1 MIFNSAIIMIE
12 IIIIKGDPM
21 IKIKNL
27 CKSYGQGQAKIE
39 VLKNIGLEIKRGKI
53 ICILGPSG
61 SGKSTLLNIIGGIE
75 SIDSGEVN
83 ILGENLASMSKKD
96 LETYRRNKLGFV
108 FQFYNLISDL
118 NILENIEL
126 GKYLAKNPLDVKK
139 LVDDL
144 GIKEQIYKYPN
155 EVSGGQAQRTS
166 IARALI
172 KRPEILICDEPTGA
186 LDYESAKDVLCL
198 LEKMNQDYKATIL
211 IASHNIQIS
220 KMCDYI
226 LNIHDGKVKSYVKN
240 DEKILAKDVTW

>member
-1 MIFNSAIIMIE
+1 
-12 IIIIKGDPM
+12 M

-39 VLKNIGLEIKRGKI
+39 VLKNIDLDIEKGKI

-75 SIDSGEVN
+75 SIDNGGVYIGEEN
-83 ILGENLASMSKKD
+83 ITNMSKKD

-118 NILENIEL
+118 NVFENIEV
-126 GKYLAKNPLDVKK
+126 GKYLAKNPLDINK
-139 LVDDL
+139 LVEDL
-144 GIKEQIYKYPN
+144 GIKEQIYKFPN
-155 EVSGGQAQRTS
+155 EISGGQAQRTS

-186 LDYESAKDVLCL
+186 LDYESAKDVLNL
-198 LEKMNQDYKATIL
+198 LEKMNQDYGSTIL

-226 LNIHDGKVKSYVKN
+226 LNLHDGKVKSYIKN
-240 DEKILAKDVTW
+240 ERKILAKEVTW

>member
-12 IIIIKGDPM
+12 IIVIKGGPM

-27 CKSYGQGQAKIE
+27 CKSYGQGQAEIE
-39 VLKNIGLEIKRGKI
+39 VLKNIDLEIEDGKI

-75 SIDSGEVN
+75 TIDSGQIFVGE
-83 ILGENLASMSKKD
+83 ENLTSMSKKD
-96 LETYRRNKLGFV
+96 LEAYRRNKLGFV

-118 NILENIEL
+118 NILENIEV
-126 GKYLAKNPLDVKK
+126 GKFLARNPLDVNK
-139 LVDDL
+139 LVEDL
-144 GIKEQIYKYPN
+144 GIKDQLYKYPN
-155 EVSGGQAQRTS
+155 EISGGQAQRTS

-186 LDYESAKDVLCL
+186 LDYESAKDVLYL

>member
-1 MIFNSAIIMIE
+1 MLIE
-12 IIIIKGDPM
+12 IINFKGDLM

-39 VLKNIGLEIKRGKI
+39 VLKNINLDIEKGKI

-75 SIDSGEVN
+75 SIDNGGVYIGE
-83 ILGENLASMSKKD
+83 ENLANMSKKD

-118 NILENIEL
+118 NVIENIEV
-126 GKYLAKNPLDVKK
+126 GKYLAKNPLDINK
-139 LVDDL
+139 LVEDL
-144 GIKEQIYKYPN
+144 GIKEQIYKFPN
-155 EVSGGQAQRTS
+155 EISGGQAQRTS

-186 LDYESAKDVLCL
+186 LDYESAKDVLNL
-198 LEKMNQDYKATIL
+198 LEKMNQDYGSTIL

-226 LNIHDGKVKSYVKN
+226 LSLHNGQVKAYIKN
-240 DEKILAKDVTW
+240 ERKILAKEVTW

>member
-1 MIFNSAIIMIE
+1 
-12 IIIIKGDPM
+12 M

-27 CKSYGQGQAKIE
+27 CKSYGQGQAEIE
-39 VLKNIGLEIKRGKI
+39 VLKNIDLEIEDGKI

-75 SIDSGEVN
+75 TIDSGQVYIGE
-83 ILGENLASMSKKD
+83 ENLASMSKKD
-96 LETYRRNKLGFV
+96 LEAYRRNKLGFV

-118 NILENIEL
+118 NILENIEV
-126 GKYLAKNPLDVKK
+126 GKFLARNPLDVNK
-139 LVDDL
+139 LVEDL
-144 GIKEQIYKYPN
+144 GIKDQLCKYPN
-155 EVSGGQAQRTS
+155 EISGGQAQRTS

-186 LDYESAKDVLCL
+186 LDYESAKDVLSL
-198 LEKMNQDYKATIL
+198 LEKMNKDYKATIL

-226 LNIHDGKVKSYVKN
+226 LNIHDGKVKSYIKN
-240 DEKILAKDVTW
+240 DEKTLAKDVTW

>member
-1 MIFNSAIIMIE
+1 MIE
-12 IIIIKGDPM
+12 IINCKGAFM

-39 VLKNIGLEIKRGKI
+39 VLKNIDLDIEKGKI

-75 SIDSGEVN
+75 SIVNGEVY
-83 ILGENLASMSKKD
+83 IGEENLANMSKKD

-118 NILENIEL
+118 NILENIEV
-126 GKYLAKNPLDVKK
+126 GKFLAKNPLDINK
-139 LVDDL
+139 LVEDL

-172 KRPEILICDEPTGA
+172 KRPDILICDEPTGA
-186 LDYESAKDVLCL
+186 LDYESAKDVLAL
-198 LEKMNQDYKATIL
+198 LEKMNKDYKATIL

-226 LNIHDGKVKSYVKN
+226 LNIHDGKVKSYTKN

>member
-1 MIFNSAIIMIE
+1 MLIE
-12 IIIIKGDPM
+12 IINFKGDLM

-39 VLKNIGLEIKRGKI
+39 VLKNIDLDIEKGKI

-75 SIDSGEVN
+75 SIDNGGVYIGEEN
-83 ILGENLASMSKKD
+83 IANMSKKD

-118 NILENIEL
+118 NVFENIEV
-126 GKYLAKNPLDVKK
+126 GKYLAKNPLDINK
-139 LVDDL
+139 LVEDL
-144 GIKEQIYKYPN
+144 GIKEQIYKFPN
-155 EVSGGQAQRTS
+155 EISGGQAQRTS

-186 LDYESAKDVLCL
+186 LDYETGKNILKLLQNASRIMGATVIIITHNSLIKPMADVVIELR
-198 LEKMNQDYKATIL
+198 
-211 IASHNIQIS
+211 
-220 KMCDYI
+220 
-226 LNIHDGKVKSYVKN
+226 DGKIIENTNN
-240 DEKILAKDVTW
+240 DNPESIENIEW

>member
-1 MIFNSAIIMIE
+1 MLIE
-12 IIIIKGDPM
+12 IINFKGDLM

-39 VLKNIGLEIKRGKI
+39 VLKNIDLDIEKGKI

-75 SIDSGEVN
+75 SIDNGGVYIGEEN
-83 ILGENLASMSKKD
+83 ITNMSKKD

-108 FQFYNLISDL
+108 FQFYNLTSDL
-118 NILENIEL
+118 NVFENIEV
-126 GKYLAKNPLDVKK
+126 GKYLAKNPLDINK
-139 LVDDL
+139 LVEDL
-144 GIKEQIYKYPN
+144 GIKEQIYKFPN
-155 EVSGGQAQRTS
+155 EISGGQAQRTS

-186 LDYESAKDVLCL
+186 LDYESAKDVLNL
-198 LEKMNQDYKATIL
+198 LEKMNQDYGSTIL

-226 LNIHDGKVKSYVKN
+226 LSLHNGQVKAYIKN
-240 DEKILAKDVTW
+240 ERKILAKEVTW

>member
-1 MIFNSAIIMIE
+1 MLIE
-12 IIIIKGDPM
+12 IINFKGDLM

-39 VLKNIGLEIKRGKI
+39 VLKNIDLDIEKGKI

-75 SIDSGEVN
+75 SIDNGGVYIGEEN
-83 ILGENLASMSKKD
+83 IANMSKKD

-118 NILENIEL
+118 NVIENIEV
-126 GKYLAKNPLDVKK
+126 GKYLAKNPLDINK
-139 LVDDL
+139 LVEDL
-144 GIKEQIYKYPN
+144 GIKEQIYKFPN
-155 EVSGGQAQRTS
+155 EISGGQAQRTS

-186 LDYESAKDVLCL
+186 LDYESAKDVLNL
-198 LEKMNQDYKATIL
+198 LEKMNQDYGSTIL

-226 LNIHDGKVKSYVKN
+226 LSLHNGQVKAYIKN
-240 DEKILAKDVTW
+240 ERKILAKEVTW

>member
-1 MIFNSAIIMIE
+1 
-12 IIIIKGDPM
+12 M
-21 IKIKNL
+21 IKIENL

-39 VLKNIGLEIKRGKI
+39 VLKNIDLDIEKGKI

-75 SIDSGEVN
+75 SIDSGEVHV
-83 ILGENLASMSKKD
+83 LGEDLAKMSKKA
-96 LETYRRNKLGFV
+96 LENYRREKLGFV

-118 NILENIEL
+118 NVFENIEV
-126 GKYLAKNPLDVKK
+126 GKYLAKNPLDINK
-139 LVDDL
+139 LVEDL
-144 GIKEQIYKYPN
+144 GIKDQVNKFPN
-155 EVSGGQAQRTS
+155 EISGGQAQRTS

-186 LDYESAKDVLCL
+186 LDYESAKEVLDL
-198 LEKMNQDYKATIL
+198 LEKMNQDYGSTIL

-226 LNIHDGKVKSYVKN
+226 LNLHDGKVKSYIKN
-240 DEKILAKDVTW
+240 ERKILAKEVTW

>member
-12 IIIIKGDPM
+12 IIVIKGGPM

-39 VLKNIGLEIKRGKI
+39 VLKNIGLEIESGKI

-75 SIDSGEVN
+75 SIDNGEVY
-83 ILGENLASMSKKD
+83 IGEENLANMSKKD

-118 NILENIEL
+118 NVFENIEV
-126 GKYLAKNPLDVKK
+126 GKYLAKNPLDINK
-139 LVDDL
+139 LVEDL
-144 GIKEQIYKYPN
+144 GIKDQVNKFPN
-155 EVSGGQAQRTS
+155 EISGGQAQRTS

-186 LDYESAKDVLCL
+186 LDYESAKEVLNL
-198 LEKMNQDYKATIL
+198 LEEMNQDYGATIL

-226 LNIHDGKVKSYVKN
+226 LSLHNGQVKAYIKN
-240 DEKILAKDVTW
+240 ERKILAKEVTW

>member
-1 MIFNSAIIMIE
+1 
-12 IIIIKGDPM
+12 M

-27 CKSYGQGQAKIE
+27 CKSYDQGQAKIE
-39 VLKNIGLEIKRGKI
+39 VLKNIDLDIEKGKI

-75 SIDSGEVN
+75 SIDNGGVYIGEEN
-83 ILGENLASMSKKD
+83 IANMSKKD

-118 NILENIEL
+118 NVFENIEV
-126 GKYLAKNPLDVKK
+126 GKYLAKNPLDINK
-139 LVDDL
+139 LVEDL
-144 GIKEQIYKYPN
+144 GIKEQIYKFPN
-155 EVSGGQAQRTS
+155 EISGGQAQRTS

-186 LDYESAKDVLCL
+186 LDYESAKDVLNL
-198 LEKMNQDYKATIL
+198 LEKMNQDYGSTIL

-226 LNIHDGKVKSYVKN
+226 LSLHNGQVKAYIKN
-240 DEKILAKDVTW
+240 ERKILAKEVTW

>member
-1 MIFNSAIIMIE
+1 MLIE
-12 IIIIKGDPM
+12 IINFKGDLM

-27 CKSYGQGQAKIE
+27 CKSYSQGQAKIE
-39 VLKNIGLEIKRGKI
+39 VLKNIDLDIEKGKI

-75 SIDSGEVN
+75 SIDNGGVYIGEEN
-83 ILGENLASMSKKD
+83 ITNMSKKD

-118 NILENIEL
+118 NVFENIEV
-126 GKYLAKNPLDVKK
+126 GKYLAKNPLDINK
-139 LVDDL
+139 LVEDL
-144 GIKEQIYKYPN
+144 GIKEQIYKFPN
-155 EVSGGQAQRTS
+155 EISGGQAQRTS

-186 LDYESAKDVLCL
+186 LDYESAKDVLNL
-198 LEKMNQDYKATIL
+198 LEKMNQDYGSTIL

-226 LNIHDGKVKSYVKN
+226 LSLHNGQVKAYIKN
-240 DEKILAKDVTW
+240 ERKILAKEVTW

>member
-12 IIIIKGDPM
+12 IIVIKGGPM

-39 VLKNIGLEIKRGKI
+39 VLKNIDLEIESGKI

-83 ILGENLASMSKKD
+83 ILGENLANMSKKD
-96 LETYRRNKLGFV
+96 LESYRRNKLGFV

-118 NILENIEL
+118 NIFENIEL
-126 GKYLAKNPLDVKK
+126 GKYLAKNPLDINK

-144 GIKEQIYKYPN
+144 GIKYQIYKYPN